1 DQQKCMACESTK
13 PAKKPEQQQQQ
24 QQQQPLTSTTQ
35 PARSFQELMAE
46 SAGKWVC
53 DMCMIRNEPDQQK
66 CMACESAKP
75 AKKPEEQQQQP
86 PAKHS
91 SQDSEPHTSIE
102 WKKML
107 AADSPF
113 SKVPELKDGFQS
125 IVEKMKAS
133 TWVCDTCT
141 AQNPIEH
148 GRCLCCEQ
156 DRPGGGGAGSAPG
169 KASEAAVPV
178 PKFTFGMPSFAPNTA
193 NSTTIDTQKEV
204 KAAGPITSTPSRT
217 GGFLFG
223 AFNGVDRGT
232 SNSVAPAPAP
242 APAPAAAPVPAGL
255 FSFGAPANSSHPC
268 PPAAAVVPEA
278 SSSKPSFSFTNTS
291 TTVTS
296 AAQPFVFGASPKVP
310 SAVSFQP
317 LANSGSSTAQQ
328 QQFAASVTGDSNA
341 APTSLFGLPS
351 STPVNF
357 NFTTTSN
364 WAESNPVFQFGGKS
378 QPNPSAQ
385 ISAGQS
391 HQIARRK
398 MIRASRRLQPR

>member
-1 DQQKCMACESTK
+1 
-13 PAKKPEQQQQQ
+13 
-24 QQQQPLTSTTQ
+24 
-35 PARSFQELMAE
+35 MAE

-53 DMCMIRNEPDQQK
+53 DMCMIRNEPEQQK

-86 PAKHS
+86 PAKNS

-178 PKFTFGMPSFAPNTA
+178 PKFTFGMPSFTPNTAA
-193 NSTTIDTQKEV
+193 NSTTIDTQSKEV
-204 KAAGPITSTPSRT
+204 KAAGITSTPSRT

-242 APAPAAAPVPAGL
+242 APATAPVPAGL

-310 SAVSFQP
+310 STVSFQP
-317 LANSGSSTAQQ
+317 LANSGSSMAQQ
-328 QQFAASVTGDSNA
+328 QQVILVFIAEGYLTILLANFIVITKHTNVSYTFYFR
-341 APTSLFGLPS
+341 SLIFGLKREKIH
-351 STPVNF
+351 VD
-357 NFTTTSN
+357 
-364 WAESNPVFQFGGKS
+364 
-378 QPNPSAQ
+378 
-385 ISAGQS
+385 
-391 HQIARRK
+391 
-398 MIRASRRLQPR
+398 